1 MSQKLTRE
9 DDKPFT
15 KEAVESLN
23 ENLTKLTLFDVK
35 EKRKPEKTK
44 DCVMLE
50 EPNTRIV
57 IELTPDLIELL
68 KDQKRRKSFFRGI
81 QYRWRRQ
88 NMALCSE
95 YKSGQDTDTDFMKV
109 FLEHRALL
117 IFTLEYQIR
126 KKLKFAD

>member
-44 DCVMLE
+44 DCDCVMLDK
-50 EPNTRIV
+50 PDIK
-57 IELTPDLIELL
+57 IEI
-68 KDQKRRKSFFRGI
+68 KS
-81 QYRWRRQ
+81 
-88 NMALCSE
+88 
-95 YKSGQDTDTDFMKV
+95 KSN
-109 FLEHRALL
+109 
-117 IFTLEYQIR
+117 
-126 KKLKFAD
+126 AD

>member
-15 KEAVESLN
+15 KEAVEALN

-35 EKRKPEKTK
+35 EKRKPEPEKTK

-50 EPNTRIV
+50 EPNIR
-57 IELTPDLIELL
+57 IELAPDVIELL

-81 QYRWRRQ
+81 QYHWRRQ
-88 NMALCSE
+88 NMALCLE

-109 FLEHRALL
+109 FLERRALL
-117 IFTLEYQIR
+117 IFTFEYQIR
-126 KKLKFAD
+126 KNLKFAD